1 MTIDFRN
8 IDSIPQLIKDFLNDK
23 LTAVNDKK
31 FSISNFKNQIED
43 KKQSFS
49 KDNRAVLVEVL
60 QSQLSGLTLSDKQD
74 DNLDALSSEDT
85 FTVTTGH
92 QLNLFSGPV
101 FFIYKI
107 LQTIKT
113 AEFLKTEFPDQHFV
127 PIFWMATEDHDFEEI
142 DHFKTENHY
151 YEIKAKSG
159 GAVGRINIE
168 DQFFINEFEEEFKD
182 YTFGTELILMM
193 KEAYKKGYSLA
204 EATRLLVHRLFSD
217 FGLLMIDGDDK
228 KLKSL
233 MVSTFE
239 KELVNQELYHSTK
252 FQIDFLQKEYH
263 KVQVNPREI
272 NLFYLTETRNRIEF
286 REDQYFVLE
295 TDIQFSKEE
304 ILTELQAHPDRFSPN
319 AVLRPAYQETVLPNL
334 AYVGGNAEIMYWIE
348 LTDYFKNINVP
359 FPILIPR
366 NSMLFIKEKQVNKIE
381 KLNLSVKDFFKSLA
395 QLVKHQL
402 LDNHET
408 LTLLNQKEEDLKQS
422 FYEIKSAASL
432 TDKSFGNLV
441 EAEETR
447 QLKSFEKM
455 RKRLLRAEKIKQ
467 KEYLQ
472 RMDDL
477 FLSVHPGGSW
487 QERQYNFS
495 VFYADLGRAWLDSCY
510 QKMNVENSEMIIS
523 TI

>member
-8 IDSIPQLIKDFLNDK
+8 IDSIPQLIKDFLDDK
-23 LTAVNDKK
+23 LTSVNDKK
-31 FSISNFKNQIED
+31 FSISNFKNQIKE
-43 KKQSFS
+43 KGESFS
-49 KDNRAVLVEVL
+49 RNNRSALVDVL
-60 QSQLSGLTLSDKQD
+60 QSQLSGLALSEKQSS
-74 DNLDALSSEDT
+74 NLDALSSEDT
-85 FTVTTGH
+85 FTITTGH

-113 AEFLKTEFPDQHFV
+113 AEFLKTEFPDKQFV

-151 YEIKAKSG
+151 YEIKAQSG

-168 DQFFINEFEEEFKD
+168 DQFFINAFQEEFRD
-182 YTFGTELILMM
+182 HVFGTELILMM
-193 KEAYKKGYSLA
+193 KEAYKKGHSLA
-204 EATRLLVHRLFSD
+204 EATRLLVHRLFSE

-228 KLKSL
+228 RLKSL
-233 MVSTFE
+233 MIPTFE
-239 KELVNQELYHSTK
+239 KELLHQELYHSTK
-252 FQIDFLQKEYH
+252 NQIDFLQKNYH

-272 NLFYLTETRNRIEF
+272 NLFYLTETRNRIEY
-286 REDQYFVLE
+286 REGRYFVLD
-295 TDIQFSKEE
+295 TDIQFSQEE
-304 ILTELQAHPDRFSPN
+304 ILADLQAHPERFSPN

-359 FPILIPR
+359 FPVLIPR
-366 NSMLFIKEKQVNKIE
+366 NSMLFLKEKQIE
-381 KLNLSVKDFFKSLA
+381 KLGKLNLSVEDLFKNLA
-395 QLVKHQL
+395 QLVSHQL
-402 LDNHET
+402 LDNHDI
-408 LTLLNQKEEDLKQS
+408 LTLLQQKEKDLVQS
-422 FYEIKSAASL
+422 FADIKATAST
-432 TDKSFGNLV
+432 TDKSFANLV

-447 QLKSFEKM
+447 QLKSFDRMK
-455 RKRLLRAEKIKQ
+455 KRLLRAEKIKQ

-472 RMDDL
+472 RMEEL
-477 FLSVHPGGSW
+477 FLSIHPGGSW

-495 VFYADLGRAWLDSCY
+495 VFYADSGSKWLDSCY